1 MSLAGHNKWSKIK
14 RQKSVTDA
22 KRGSAFQVLV
32 RNIMLAAK
40 NGGGN
45 IDTNASLRLAVTKA
59 KEASLPADNIKKA
72 IDKATGN
79 VVGVKYEE
87 LLYEARGSDNLALM
101 IFVLTDNKNRIVANL
116 RNILNK
122 ANGSLCANGSVS
134 WNFVSKGLLTFK
146 RSKDD
151 EALLEF
157 ALESC
162 DIIEDIIED
171 KDYIQLR
178 CLESDYENLLNL
190 VEVNGQFE
198 PYEHSIE
205 KIAKEPLVL
214 GEEQAAKAYDLIDK
228 LNDIE
233 DVSAVY
239 SNLQYK
245 LI

>member
-1 MSLAGHNKWSKIK
+1 MAGHNKWSKIK

-22 KRGSAFQVLV
+22 KRSRIFQVLI
-32 RNIMLAAK
+32 RNIMTAAK
-40 NGGGN
+40 HGGAN

-59 KEASLPADNIKKA
+59 KLASLPADNIKKA

-87 LLYEARGSDNLALM
+87 LLYEARASDNLALL
-101 IFVLTDNKNRIVANL
+101 IFVLTDNKNRIVALL
-116 RNILNK
+116 RNVLNK

-134 WNFVSKGLLTFK
+134 WSFNTKGLFTFE
-146 RSKDD
+146 RSSED

-157 ALESC
+157 VLQYC
-162 DIIEDIIED
+162 DLVEDIIEHE
-171 KDYIQLR
+171 DYIQLR
-178 CLESDYENLLNL
+178 CLESSYEALLKII
-190 VEVNGQFE
+190 ETDGRFE
-198 PYEHSIE
+198 LYEHSIE
-205 KIAKEPLVL
+205 KIANEPLLLNEV
-214 GEEQAAKAYDLIDK
+214 QSIKAYDLIEK

-233 DVSAVY
+233 EVSAVY